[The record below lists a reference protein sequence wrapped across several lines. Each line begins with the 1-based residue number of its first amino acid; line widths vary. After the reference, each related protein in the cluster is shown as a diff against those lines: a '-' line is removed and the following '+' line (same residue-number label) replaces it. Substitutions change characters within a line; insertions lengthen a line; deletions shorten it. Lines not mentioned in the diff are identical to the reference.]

1 MRMSEELRKI
11 HGYEP
16 LALYLL
22 FCCLT
27 YVRQMQLIP
36 DRRHPLLD
44 ARQGTNLTLVGF
56 SFTVIGLLVTI
67 FESKLAMVAAAVFL
81 FSLSLGY
88 FLGSYLLLLLRVR
101 RFFDTMSEGLTIAG
115 LWATLSGL
123 RALFEA
129 FEPLQELATIFVV
142 LMWILGAYVCVDI
155 FNKWK
160 QREEVL

>member
-1 MRMSEELRKI
+1 MSELLRRI

-16 LALYLL
+16 FALYLL
-22 FCCLT
+22 FCLLT
-27 YVRQMQLIP
+27 SARQTQLIP

-67 FESKLAMVAAAVFL
+67 FEAKLSVVADAVFL

-88 FLGSYLLLLLRVR
+88 FLGSYLLLFLRVR

-115 LWATLSGL
+115 LWVTLSGL
-123 RALFEA
+123 RALFQA
-129 FEPLQELATIFVV
+129 FQPLQAQATIFVV
-142 LMWILGAYVCVDI
+142 LMWCLGVYVCIDI

-160 QREEVL
+160 QRTEVQ